1 MTDVALKSQ
10 IKTDMTAAMK
20 SGDKSKVMV
29 LRSVLAAITK
39 AETNGKKRHD
49 LTDTEVQAVLRKEAK
64 TRRDSAD
71 IFKQAGAQDRADTER
86 AEAEIIENYLPQ
98 MLDESATITLVAD
111 IINANHLALLGKRG
125 VGQVMAAL
133 KDRSDVDKSL
143 AAKIANKILV
153 Y

>member
-1 MTDVALKSQ
+1 MTYVALKDQ
-10 IKTDMTAAMK
+10 IKADMTTAMK

-49 LTDTEVQAVLRKEAK
+49 LTDAEVQAVLRKEAK

-98 MLDESATITLVAD
+98 MLDESI
-111 IINANHLALLGKRG
+111 LL
-125 VGQVMAAL
+125 
-133 KDRSDVDKSL
+133 
-143 AAKIANKILV
+143 
-153 Y
+153 

>member
-1 MTDVALKSQ
+1 MTYVALKDQ
-10 IKTDMTAAMK
+10 IKADMTTAMK

-49 LTDTEVQAVLRKEAK
+49 LTDAEVQAVLRKEAK

-71 IFKQAGAQDRADTER
+71 IFKQAGAQNRADSEQ

-98 MLDESATITLVAD
+98 MLDESI
-111 IINANHLALLGKRG
+111 LL
-125 VGQVMAAL
+125 
-133 KDRSDVDKSL
+133 
-143 AAKIANKILV
+143 
-153 Y
+153 